1 MAAQFIGK
9 FFKHFPEHHEL
20 AIDRQLDLCE
30 DADALIRRHAI
41 KELPQLCK
49 DNKENISRISD
60 SLAQL
65 LVVAEAGPE
74 LQQVHL
80 SLEALVKLDAKATC
94 SGLISQIVAGDEATR
109 ERGLKYLS
117 TKFLAFGKEVIT
129 KEVEELLIVETKKV
143 LLDVTADEFH
153 LCMTIL
159 GATKL
164 GKTITGHNEM
174 VQIAQEQAE
183 LSNVVSTVTY
193 DDEIVER
200 LIQCAT
206 HALPY
211 LSVSRRRHHQS
222 HICFLFSK
230 TNKITVHIGNLS
242 ISLVH
247 RKSSRERHSSSLCA
261 RSCCR

>member
-1 MAAQFIGK
+1 MQMKFWSILHQLIFFPIHPSPPQHSAEYIEILDAVKGSNKEKMLAAQFIGK
-9 FFKHFPEHHEL
+9 FFKHFPDQHEL

-30 DADALIRRHAI
+30 DADSLIRRQAI
-41 KELPQLCK
+41 KELPLFCK
-49 DNKENISRISD
+49 DNKENIARISD

-65 LVVAEAGPE
+65 LVAESGAE
-74 LQQVHL
+74 LQQVYT
-80 SLEALVKLDAKATC
+80 SLEALCKLDAKATC
-94 SGLISQIVAGDEATR
+94 TGLINQIVAGDEAAR

-117 TKFLAFGKEVIT
+117 TKFLALGKELVT
-129 KEVEELLIVETKKV
+129 KEVEELLIGEIKKV
-143 LLDVTADEFH
+143 LIDVSADEFH

-183 LSNVVSTVTY
+183 LTAVVSTVTY

-200 LIQCAT
+200 FIQCAT

-211 LSVSRRRHHQS
+211 LSVSVS
-222 HICFLFSK
+222 FKF
-230 TNKITVHIGNLS
+230 
-242 ISLVH
+242 
-247 RKSSRERHSSSLCA
+247 
-261 RSCCR
+261 

>member
-1 MAAQFIGK
+1 MLAAQFIGK
-9 FFKHFPEHHEL
+9 FFKHFPEHQEL

-41 KELPQLCK
+41 KELPQFCK

-65 LVVAEAGPE
+65 LVVAEGAE
-74 LQQVHL
+74 LVQVYT
-80 SLEALVKLDAKATC
+80 SLEALVKLDAKLTC
-94 SGLISQIVAGDEATR
+94 TGLISQIVAGDEVTR

-117 TKFLAFGKEVIT
+117 TRFLAFGKELIT
-129 KEVEELLIVETKKV
+129 KEVEEYLIVEVKKV

-183 LSNVVSTVTY
+183 LNAVVSTVTY

-200 LIQCAT
+200 FIQCAT

-211 LSVSRRRHHQS
+211 LSVSECSNLRRQ
-222 HICFLFSK
+222 K
-230 TNKITVHIGNLS
+230 S
-242 ISLVH
+242 IKVVV
-247 RKSSRERHSSSLCA
+247 
-261 RSCCR
+261 

>member
-1 MAAQFIGK
+1 MLAAQFIGK
-9 FFKHFPEHHEL
+9 FFKHFPQLQEL

-30 DADALIRRHAI
+30 DADAMIRRQAI

-49 DNKENISRISD
+49 DNKENIPRISD

-65 LVVAEAGPE
+65 LVVAEAGAE

-80 SLEALVKLDAKATC
+80 SLEALVKLDARATC
-94 SGLISQIVAGDEATR
+94 SGIISQVVAGDEATR
-109 ERGLKYLS
+109 EKGLKYLS
-117 TKFLAFGKEVIT
+117 TKFLTFGIS
-129 KEVEELLIVETKKV
+129 KEVEELLIVEIKKV

-174 VQIAQEQAE
+174 VQIAQDQAE
-183 LSNVVSTVTY
+183 LNAVVSTVTY

-200 LIQCAT
+200 FIQCAN
-206 HALPY
+206 HALPF
-211 LSVSRRRHHQS
+211 LSVSRR
-222 HICFLFSK
+222 
-230 TNKITVHIGNLS
+230 
-242 ISLVH
+242 
-247 RKSSRERHSSSLCA
+247 
-261 RSCCR
+261 